1 MKRFKFSSF
10 ILASAMFLSTV
21 SYTSVPVYAE
31 DEPSSSDN
39 GMVISKT
46 AKSNGDGTYKITL
59 EAYATGEKIISE
71 VTKDVPTDIVLV
83 LDQSGSMDEKMNT
96 YDFREYT
103 DRSNAYFYSVRHNGA
118 DNPNLYY
125 LLDDGSYSSVS
136 VTIQQNGLT
145 YTQIT
150 NGRNNSS
157 KNSATNYWNNRN
169 IIYAL
174 VDGEY
179 KKVTVTQEKDW
190 WDKTIYYVYRLPD
203 GTTIARSP
211 GDRTSPSFT
220 GIEGDVLYLASIDEN
235 QNIYTY
241 TYTDKKNVTHTIGTS
256 TGANELS
263 TEFQLYERYIKET
276 VTRIKALEN
285 AVTTFSNNVAKKAA
299 GPDGDL
305 STTKDN
311 INHRIAVVGFASGGY
326 YDYTNYDYG
335 NTEVFVGDKQ
345 YKYGKMA
352 QSVYSKAFQDMNT
365 TQGQSNVS
373 ASINALDANGG
384 TLIDL
389 GVEMANGIL
398 NANPIPDGEKRNRV
412 IVVFTDGQPGWSGYD
427 GTVAD
432 EAIKEAKKAKNS
444 GVTVYTVG
452 IFGGADA
459 TSAGSNASNAT
470 TVNKS
475 NWFMQN
481 LSSNNGVVRNPSY
494 YLSAADAD
502 TLTNIFQ
509 QISDQIESGG
519 SSTTLGAETV
529 VKDIISP
536 QFTLPDGATSS
547 DITLET
553 YACTG
558 MENAKYTW
566 KKNANALGAT
576 AEVNGSQV
584 NVSGFNFSE
593 NYVGTVTE
601 NGNTTY
607 RGNKLVISFT
617 VSPKAGFLGGNDVY
631 TNSSAGIYENSTQ
644 IKPVLEFNRPQVNV
658 PIGKVV
664 VTPLEKNIYVLGD
677 LTVNQLKND
686 ATITCGRVKLDL
698 SKSNENYGLD
708 SWQTE
713 YVDISVVVKDK
724 DGNVISSDLSEL
736 KEDQQ
741 YTIQVTVS
749 PKVTNP
755 VTTEGETAVERS
767 GSDSASINVF
777 KPVVNVSDT
786 IVYYGDD
793 APTDYGASYKWM
805 HNTTDSDT
813 VTMIG
818 DKPELELS
826 FTAGTGI
833 VGDKINTKN
842 DIPVDVT
849 VEIKKVTG
857 NVNIT
862 EYSSFDHSCEHKET
876 YPDCEA
882 PTDGKFWLHVKTGDL
897 TVAKNGGTDGEHYLF
912 EIYKKEGDAF
922 VKYTETRITYHADAE
937 TNSVTIYE
945 LPVGLYQVKEVTKW
959 SWRDDWKGTEYV
971 TYDGSNKEASITSAN
986 SCAKATVT
994 NERTLQYWLNGFSD
1008 VVRNVFGQSN
1018 Y

>member
-1 MKRFKFSSF
+1 M
-10 ILASAMFLSTV
+10 
-21 SYTSVPVYAE
+21 
-31 DEPSSSDN
+31 
-39 GMVISKT
+39 
-46 AKSNGDGTYKITL
+46 
-59 EAYATGEKIISE
+59 
-71 VTKDVPTDIVLV
+71 
-83 LDQSGSMDEKMNT
+83 
-96 YDFREYT
+96 
-103 DRSNAYFYSVRHNGA
+103 
-118 DNPNLYY
+118 
-125 LLDDGSYSSVS
+125 
-136 VTIQQNGLT
+136 
-145 YTQIT
+145 
-150 NGRNNSS
+150 
-157 KNSATNYWNNRN
+157 
-169 IIYAL
+169 
-174 VDGEY
+174 
-179 KKVTVTQEKDW
+179 
-190 WDKTIYYVYRLPD
+190 
-203 GTTIARSP
+203 
-211 GDRTSPSFT
+211 
-220 GIEGDVLYLASIDEN
+220 
-235 QNIYTY
+235 
-241 TYTDKKNVTHTIGTS
+241 
-256 TGANELS
+256 
-263 TEFQLYERYIKET
+263 
-276 VTRIKALEN
+276 
-285 AVTTFSNNVAKKAA
+285 
-299 GPDGDL
+299 
-305 STTKDN
+305 
-311 INHRIAVVGFASGGY
+311 
-326 YDYTNYDYG
+326 
-335 NTEVFVGDKQ
+335 
-345 YKYGKMA
+345 
-352 QSVYSKAFQDMNT
+352 
-365 TQGQSNVS
+365 
-373 ASINALDANGG
+373 
-384 TLIDL
+384 
-389 GVEMANGIL
+389 
-398 NANPIPDGEKRNRV
+398 
-412 IVVFTDGQPGWSGYD
+412 
-427 GTVAD
+427 
-432 EAIKEAKKAKNS
+432 
-444 GVTVYTVG
+444 
-452 IFGGADA
+452 
-459 TSAGSNASNAT
+459 
-470 TVNKS
+470 
-475 NWFMQN
+475 
-481 LSSNNGVVRNPSY
+481 
-494 YLSAADAD
+494 
-502 TLTNIFQ
+502 
-509 QISDQIESGG
+509 
-519 SSTTLGAETV
+519 
-529 VKDIISP
+529 
-536 QFTLPDGATSS
+536 
-547 DITLET
+547 
-553 YACTG
+553 
-558 MENAKYTW
+558 
-566 KKNANALGAT
+566 
-576 AEVNGSQV
+576 
-584 NVSGFNFSE
+584 
-593 NYVGTVTE
+593 
-601 NGNTTY
+601 
-607 RGNKLVISFT
+607 ISFT